1 MSTIEATANDGIR
14 ALDVN
19 EMEKVGGAGWGYQAH
34 GNHHDLV
41 YTVRLPFI
49 GTRTLVRIH
58 LPW

>member
-14 ALDVN
+14 ALDVIVREN
-19 EMEKVGGAGWGYQAH
+19 VGGAGWGYQAH

-41 YTVRLPFI
+41 YTVRLPFF
-49 GTRTLVRIH
+49 GTRSLVRIL